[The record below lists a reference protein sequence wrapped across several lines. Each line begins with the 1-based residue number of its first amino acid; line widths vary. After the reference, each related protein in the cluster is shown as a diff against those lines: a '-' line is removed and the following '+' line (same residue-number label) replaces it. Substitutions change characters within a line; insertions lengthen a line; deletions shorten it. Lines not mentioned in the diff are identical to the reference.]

1 MDRSR
6 GQASIETAALL
17 PALLVLGVCCWQ
29 ALLVGWASI
38 CAEHAARAAAH
49 ARLTGA
55 AAVVAARSA
64 LPASMRDSLRLEDA
78 GKTLRVRVT
87 VPAVIPGFHLDVSGE
102 AEAVGQ

>member
-17 PALLVLGVCCWQ
+17 PALLLLGVCCWQ
-29 ALLVGWASI
+29 ALLAGWTSI

-55 AAVVAARSA
+55 APAVAARAA
-64 LPASMRDSLRLEDA
+64 LPAPMRGGLRLEDA
-78 GKTLRVRVT
+78 GTTLRVRVT
-87 VPAVIPGFHLDVSGE
+87 VPAVIPGFHLDVSAE